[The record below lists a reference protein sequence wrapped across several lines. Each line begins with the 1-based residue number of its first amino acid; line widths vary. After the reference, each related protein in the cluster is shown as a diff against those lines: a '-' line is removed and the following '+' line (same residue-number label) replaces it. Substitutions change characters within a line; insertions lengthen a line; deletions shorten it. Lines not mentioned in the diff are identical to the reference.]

1 MVYSELIKDVNRIRP
16 YIRDFYVFGLY
27 TRNEYAARYGIS
39 PRSYDNERRRVE
51 SWRQEYLNFYQNS
64 SGKKCSCLLTGVRSF
79 IIRFIGL
86 LRQRVLQR
94 MMYCYISF

>member
-1 MVYSELIKDVNRIRP
+1 MAYNELIKDINRIRP

-51 SWRQEYLNFYQNS
+51 SWLQEFLHAKHPSPLSSLTAETASARPELPQN
-64 SGKKCSCLLTGVRSF
+64 
-79 IIRFIGL
+79 
-86 LRQRVLQR
+86 
-94 MMYCYISF
+94 